1 MKLKSPHI
9 PLGITF
15 EEGLKIL
22 QTVSSEIERVD
33 EDNEN
38 FYRVSSD
45 EFSCGFY
52 LKSGLVSSTWYD
64 DSTGRDSEDGINL
77 KVTLYLQR
85 YGDISEWED
94 GINNGWIQ
102 FFTNEKSGV
111 GLAYGLHKDVIR
123 FNQIGK

>member
-1 MKLKSPHI
+1 MKLNSPHI

-15 EEGLKIL
+15 EDGLAIL
-22 QTVSSEIERVD
+22 NTVSTAIERF
-33 EDNEN
+33 EKDNED
-38 FYRVSSD
+38 FYQVSSN

-52 LKSGLVSSTWYD
+52 VKNGFVSSTWYD
-64 DSTGRDSEDGINL
+64 DSLGRDSEEGINL

-85 YGDISEWED
+85 YGDISDWEE

-102 FFTNEKSGV
+102 FFSNKKSGI